1 MKRFMSFTI
10 GFITIILVGYF
21 LNENI
26 KKATATSIG
35 YSGYYN
41 RYIGRCMFYND
52 SMESSYDKIRKSY
65 TSRGDTSQAFRKDKE
80 WVQLVKLDERNY
92 AIIESS
98 GNLFTL
104 LMSITGFMIW
114 FIRRRRKILIKCV
127 DWLALMMSLFFLRET
142 IVIGIDLIAHRK
154 LCDEAKFWKYLGL
167 NCYYSDLILFWLGII
182 LLLFILF
189 YVVPKNYR
197 LTFILSGFL
206 GSIISFILIVRF
218 LGHLLL

>member
-1 MKRFMSFTI
+1 MKRFIMLTF
-10 GFITIILVGYF
+10 GFVVVILVGYF
-21 LNENI
+21 LNEDV
-26 KKATATSIG
+26 KKATATALG
-35 YSGYYN
+35 YSGSYE
-41 RYIGRCMFYND
+41 RYFARCLFQSD
-52 SMESSYDKIRKSY
+52 SMNSAFEKIIESYRSL
-65 TSRGDTSQAFRKDKE
+65 GDTSQAFRKDKE
-80 WVQLVKLDERNY
+80 WVKLIKLDERNY

-98 GNLFTL
+98 GNLFTFL
-104 LMSITGFMIW
+104 ISITGLTAW
-114 FIRRRRKILIKCV
+114 FIRRRKKIIIKCG

-142 IVIGIDLIAHRK
+142 IIIGIDFIAHRK

-167 NCYYSDLILFWLGII
+167 NWYYSDLILFWLGII

-218 LGHLLL
+218 LGNLLL